1 MALVN
6 YSTDNGV
13 AIIELNVPPVNS
25 YNFDVLIELDS
36 AIVQAR
42 GDDSVW
48 VIVLRGAGDRF
59 FCAGADVKFFD
70 TANGRARYNFALF
83 ANETFNRLEWTPK
96 LTIAALNGTALGG
109 GLEMAMA
116 CDLRLVKRGE
126 RVQLGLPESNLGLL
140 PGTGGTQRL
149 PRLIGKARAIEMMVT
164 GKAIS
169 PDEALNFGLVN
180 QVFEAGN
187 FDDEVTKYAQQFLP
201 PNRASKAVGAIK
213 RAVQTGMNLSV
224 SDGIALE
231 RELLQQ
237 LFESEDAN
245 EGIKALLEKRKANFK
260 GQ

>member
-6 YSTDNGV
+6 YTTDNGIAV
-13 AIIELNVPPVNS
+13 LELNAPPVNS

-42 GDDSVW
+42 NDDDVH

-59 FCAGADVKFFD
+59 FCAGADVRYFD
-70 TANGRARYNFALF
+70 SAGPRARYNFALF
-83 ANETFNRLEWTPK
+83 ANETINRLEWTPK

-109 GLEMAMA
+109 GLEIAMG
-116 CDLRLVKRGE
+116 CDLRVAKRGE
-126 RVQLGLPESNLGLL
+126 RIQLGLPESNLGLL

-149 PRLIGKARAIEMMVT
+149 PRLIGKGRALELMVT
-164 GKAIS
+164 GKS
-169 PDEALNFGLVN
+169 LTPDEALNLGLVN
-180 QVFEAGN
+180 QVYDAEGFMDQVMA
-187 FDDEVTKYAQQFLP
+187 YARQFLP
-201 PNRASKAVGAIK
+201 PNRAIKAVGAIK

-224 SDGIALE
+224 ADGIALE

>member
-6 YSTDNGV
+6 YASDGGIAT
-13 AIIELNVPPVNS
+13 IELNAPPVNS
-25 YNFDVLIELDS
+25 YNLDVLVELDE

-42 GDDSVW
+42 ADESAH
-48 VIVLRGAGDRF
+48 VIIVRGAGERF
-59 FCAGADVKFFD
+59 FSAGADVRFFD
-70 TANGRARYNFALF
+70 SAGPRARYNFVLF

-109 GLEMAMA
+109 GLEIAMA
-116 CDLRLVKRGE
+116 CDLRLAKRGE
-126 RVQLGLPESNLGLL
+126 KMQFGLPESNLGLL

-149 PRLIGKARAIEMMVT
+149 PRLIGKGRAIEMMVT
-164 GKAIS
+164 GKSIS
-169 PDEALNFGLVN
+169 PDEAFNFGLVN
-180 QVFEAGN
+180 QVFDAETFNDKVVA
-187 FDDEVTKYAQQFLP
+187 YANQFLP
-201 PNRASKAVGAIK
+201 PNRASKAMGAIK
-213 RAVQTGMNLSV
+213 RAVQTGLNLSV
-224 SDGIALE
+224 ADGIAVE

>member
-1 MALVN
+1 MTLVN
-6 YSTDNGV
+6 YTPDNGV
-13 AIIELNVPPVNS
+13 AVIELNAPPVNS
-25 YNFDVLIELDS
+25 YNLDLLIELDS
-36 AIVQAR
+36 AIMQAR
-42 GDDSVW
+42 GDDSVH
-48 VIVLRGAGDRF
+48 VVVLRGAGDRF
-59 FCAGADVKFFD
+59 FCAGADVRFFD
-70 TANGRARYNFALF
+70 TANARARYNFALF

-116 CDLRLVKRGE
+116 CDLRLAKRSE
-126 RVQLGLPESNLGLL
+126 RIQLGLPESNLGLL

-149 PRLIGKARAIEMMVT
+149 PRLIGKGRALEMMVT
-164 GKAIS
+164 GKSIT

-180 QVFEAGN
+180 QVYDADRFNDEALN
-187 FDDEVTKYAQQFLP
+187 YARQFLP
-201 PNRASKAVGAIK
+201 PGRASKAVGAIK

-224 SDGIALE
+224 ADGIAVE